1 MSLAGIVPKE
11 PTVEKNEK
19 SDVSPVIPGRG
30 PLPANPESVT
40 TGAVIVDSGLAAFAA
55 NRNDGAP

>member
-19 SDVSPVIPGRG
+19 SDGFSSHSGARALAREPGIHNRRRG
-30 PLPANPESVT
+30 DYGFRTRRFRGDPE
-40 TGAVIVDSGLAAFAA
+40 
-55 NRNDGAP
+55 